1 LSERREV
8 SALAP
13 FRVRSYRFQWPSDL
27 TTSWAFEMETLIL
40 GWYVLVATDSVLM
53 LTIYGSLQFLGTLI
67 APMLG
72 VAGDRI
78 GRRAMLCRMRAFYT
92 VQASVIMTLGIT
104 GHLSPDYVFA
114 IAALMGLVRPSDIVM
129 RNALVGDTMPRGSL
143 MSAMSLTR
151 TTQDSARIVGAL
163 AGAGLV
169 AALGVGHAYIAV
181 TAFYAASMLFTL
193 GVSRIRPERS
203 PTAPGTLPA
212 SPWRDLVEGLAYVW
226 ATPRVLALMLLAF
239 LVNLTAFPL
248 TTGLMP
254 YIAREIYGIDAI
266 GLGHLVAAY
275 AGGALAGSIAMAA
288 SGGVRRSIRL
298 MLLAV
303 LSWYVLLIVFGHMGS
318 KAAGLPVLVLVG
330 AAQGIA
336 MISMAVILLNTV
348 SERLRGRIMGVRM
361 LAVYGL
367 PLGLLGA
374 GVIIGQIGW
383 SATVLSYVG
392 VGLVGTLLVVWRWRA
407 ALVD

>member
-1 LSERREV
+1 
-8 SALAP
+8 
-13 FRVRSYRFQWPSDL
+13 
-27 TTSWAFEMETLIL
+27 
-40 GWYVLVATDSVLM
+40 
-53 LTIYGSLQFLGTLI
+53 
-67 APMLG
+67 
-72 VAGDRI
+72 
-78 GRRAMLCRMRAFYT
+78 
-92 VQASVIMTLGIT
+92 
-104 GHLSPDYVFA
+104 
-114 IAALMGLVRPSDIVM
+114 
-129 RNALVGDTMPRGSL
+129 
-143 MSAMSLTR
+143 
-151 TTQDSARIVGAL
+151 
-163 AGAGLV
+163 
-169 AALGVGHAYIAV
+169 
-181 TAFYAASMLFTL
+181 
-193 GVSRIRPERS
+193 
-203 PTAPGTLPA
+203 
-212 SPWRDLVEGLAYVW
+212 
-226 ATPRVLALMLLAF
+226 
-239 LVNLTAFPL
+239 
-248 TTGLMP
+248 
-254 YIAREIYGIDAI
+254 
-266 GLGHLVAAY
+266 
-275 AGGALAGSIAMAA
+275 
-288 SGGVRRSIRL
+288 